1 MRNRLVGAVFVGAL
15 AVGCSSSSSS
25 GPSFTF
31 LDAQTFCNQYV
42 NTCKGGNG
50 ETVDQCLQTARALR
64 VSQACADAM
73 KNASCNDLTSSTAP
87 LNDTCFPKCNKASTA
102 TCESDQQALD
112 SCNADGRTQ
121 VFDCKQS
128 CAATSTTSGMPFY
141 SGTCGTSY
149 QGKTSTQ
156 PQCWCTK

>member
-1 MRNRLVGAVFVGAL
+1 VGAL
-15 AVGCSSSSSS
+15 AVACSSSSSS
-25 GPSFTF
+25 TASYTT

-42 NTCKGGNG
+42 NTCKGGGG

-73 KNASCNDLTSSTAP
+73 KNATCSDLTNDNAP
-87 LNDTCFPKCNKASTA
+87 LNDTCFPKCDKPNTA
-102 TCESDQQALD
+102 TCEGDGQALD
-112 SCNADGRTQ
+112 SCNSSGRAQ

-128 CAATSTTSGMPFY
+128 CAATATTSGQPFF

-149 QGKTSTQ
+149 QGQTSSQ